1 MEEISGLEQG
11 SGMGVRDRVRVKV
24 ELRVQVQG
32 TFRNQL
38 EPCGRGS
45 GKEGVRGSEGPKL
58 YMQEA

>member
-1 MEEISGLEQG
+1 MQG
-11 SGMGVRDRVRVKV
+11 QGRNFRIGPRHRVRVKV

-32 TFRNQL
+32 TFRNRL

-58 YMQEA
+58 YMQEG

>member
-1 MEEISGLEQG
+1 
-11 SGMGVRDRVRVKV
+11 MGIRDRVRVKV

-45 GKEGVRGSEGPKL
+45 GKEGVRESEGPKL
-58 YMQEA
+58 FMQEA